1 MTWDLWSLDPRGSC
15 VHHPQKQR
23 ARPAPRLSRYLRLGA
38 LCSGGSGGS
47 FHPLFWHQRC
57 PKGNWDMLNILRVYL
72 GKNLFESGS
81 IWSNWRQKGQKG
93 SCGEKQVG
101 FCKVTFFWLWWWWW
115 GSVYLADDLTN
126 NADWLVWDSYLGE
139 LKLIKSWC
147 LSIHDFILGSL
158 SCF

>member
-1 MTWDLWSLDPRGSC
+1 
-15 VHHPQKQR
+15 
-23 ARPAPRLSRYLRLGA
+23 
-38 LCSGGSGGS
+38 
-47 FHPLFWHQRC
+47 
-57 PKGNWDMLNILRVYL
+57 MLNILRVYL

-126 NADWLVWDSYLGE
+126 NAD
-139 LKLIKSWC
+139 
-147 LSIHDFILGSL
+147 
-158 SCF
+158 